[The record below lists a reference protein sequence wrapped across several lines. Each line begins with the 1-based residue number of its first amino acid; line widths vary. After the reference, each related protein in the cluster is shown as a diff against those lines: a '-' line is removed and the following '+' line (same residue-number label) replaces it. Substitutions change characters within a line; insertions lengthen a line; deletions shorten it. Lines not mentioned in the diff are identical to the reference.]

1 MLAVHAQRCRAEPA
15 AVLAARRLAVTALA
29 SLLVAAGCS
38 KRPADGATSAAPD
51 VQPAGIAWYEG
62 TVEQAFAHARERNLP
77 IFLYWGAEWC
87 PPCHEIKATVFR
99 SREFIERS
107 RLFVP
112 VYLDGD
118 AENAQAIGER
128 FGVLGY
134 PTMIVFSPAGEE
146 ITRIPGGIDIQA
158 YANVLDLAIGT
169 VKPVPALLGRVLDEG
184 TTLDSGECRLMA
196 YYSWEQNPALLE
208 NRDRPEAFGRLAAAC
223 PPELAVE
230 RSKLELAAI
239 NAATAPTAGSSAPR
253 VLAAE
258 LRRESLETVRS
269 MLDDEALV
277 RANLYSVLIAG
288 ARITAALTDSGSPER
303 AELEEKFAI
312 WIGRIERDE
321 SLFRTERL
329 YALLGKMRFE
339 RIDDPEAPLSD
350 GLREEIRR
358 TIAEA
363 DAATT
368 DPYERQS
375 VINVAS
381 AILDMAGMKE
391 EAEAMLL
398 AELGRS
404 KQPYYF
410 MTALADIEQEAG
422 NHEAAIGWLARG
434 YDAARGPATRFQWG
448 TYYVVGL
455 LEMTPDDEERISA
468 ETVRVVGELGATRAF
483 HQRPKAQ
490 LARLQKRLEEWNE
503 GGAHTEAIVRIRRG
517 VMTVCADIPEEDPAR
532 ATCEGF
538 LAPA

>member
-1 MLAVHAQRCRAEPA
+1 MTSLRLAAGAMAALLAVGGCGKRASEVAPA
-15 AVLAARRLAVTALA
+15 RAAKAHGIDWY
-29 SLLVAAGCS
+29 AGS
-38 KRPADGATSAAPD
+38 VD
-51 VQPAGIAWYEG
+51 
-62 TVEQAFAHARERNLP
+62 QAFAEAASRNLP

-107 RLFVP
+107 RLFIP

-128 FGVLGY
+128 FGVRGY
-134 PTMIVFSPAGEE
+134 PTMVVFSPAGEE

-169 VKPVPALLGRVLDEG
+169 MKPVPALLGRALDEDAA
-184 TTLDSGECRLMA
+184 LDPAECRLMA

-208 NRDRPEAFGRLAAAC
+208 GRDQADVFERLAAAC
-223 PPELAVE
+223 PQELELERTKLRLAGIHAAIAPPPGSSEPAELAPE
-230 RSKLELAAI
+230 F
-239 NAATAPTAGSSAPR
+239 
-253 VLAAE
+253 
-258 LRRESLETVRS
+258 RREALETVRA

-288 ARITAALTDSGSPER
+288 ARITSAVTDAGSPER
-303 AELEEKFAI
+303 AELESKFAS
-312 WIGRIERDE
+312 WIDRLGKDE
-321 SLFRTERL
+321 SLFRSERL

-339 RIDDPEAPLSD
+339 RIGDAEAPLSA

-358 TIAEA
+358 TVAEA

-391 EAEAMLL
+391 EAKTMLL
-398 AELGRS
+398 AELERS

-410 MTALADIEQEAG
+410 MTGLADIEQQAG

-434 YDAARGPATRFQWG
+434 YDEARGPATRFQWG
-448 TYYVVGL
+448 TYYIVGL
-455 LEMTPDDEERISA
+455 LEMTPEDEERIAA

-503 GGAHTEAIVRIRRG
+503 GGAHAEAIGRIRQG
-517 VMTVCADIPEEDPAR
+517 AMAICAGIPADDSAR
-532 ATCEGF
+532 TTCESF